1 MGRLCILV
9 NLSIQIVCRLQQNTE
24 NSLDLLVLACNLSI
38 GKVEAEE
45 FRANLSHIRG
55 HIQNQNM
62 KTTHFFF
69 CIALAFYFC
78 IALILRSMI
87 KLY

>member
-62 KTTHFFF
+62 KTTHFF

>member
-1 MGRLCILV
+1 MGHMGRLCILV

-69 CIALAFYFC
+69 
-78 IALILRSMI
+78 
-87 KLY
+87 LYSISVLFLHCSDS